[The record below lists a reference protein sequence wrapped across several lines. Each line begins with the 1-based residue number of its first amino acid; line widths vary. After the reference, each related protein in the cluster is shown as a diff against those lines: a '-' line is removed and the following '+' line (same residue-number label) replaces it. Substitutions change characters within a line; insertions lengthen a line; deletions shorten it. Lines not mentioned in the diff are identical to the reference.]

1 MFIKS
6 IAAVAL
12 VLSSA
17 ANVAAASENKAVV
30 IKGEGTGNWE
40 MWCKVNPMRGSEYTA
55 FADPSRPELTLQ
67 APKYATC
74 SYKNSSSNDLIISVD
89 GAEKCPFRKPT
100 ETGCATKF
108 RRGSFGDLSL

>member
-1 MFIKS
+1 MIIKS
-6 IAAVAL
+6 IATLAL
-12 VLSSA
+12 IMASA
-17 ANVAAASENKAVV
+17 TNVAAAETKAVV
-30 IKGEGTGNWE
+30 IKGEGAGNWE

-74 SYKNSSSNDLIISVD
+74 SYKNSSSNDLTISVE

-108 RRGSFGDLSL
+108 RRGSFGDFSL